1 MFKLINKIRKV
12 KAFYYCFYAVWVTC
26 VIGFVEKVL
35 GYEHPLGRTRRCSLC
50 EEYIAFCECDDLSW
64 AKKEYGDKLKL

>member
-1 MFKLINKIRKV
+1 MFKLINKMRKV

-35 GYEHPLGRTRRCSLC
+35 GYEHPLVGIPASLLGLETPHLILVGRKVYL
-50 EEYIAFCECDDLSW
+50 L
-64 AKKEYGDKLKL
+64 